1 MDCRQWKSN
10 VAALIL
16 ALVSLLYIFAPPGLF
31 IAILIIVPLIALT
44 ILAWTTDTFR
54 EKYQ

>member
-1 MDCRQWKSN
+1 MDSRQWKSN